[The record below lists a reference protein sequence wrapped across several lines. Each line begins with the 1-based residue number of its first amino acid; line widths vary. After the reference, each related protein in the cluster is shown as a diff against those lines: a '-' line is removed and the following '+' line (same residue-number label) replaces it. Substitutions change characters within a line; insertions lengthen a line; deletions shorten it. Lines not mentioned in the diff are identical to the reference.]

1 MTAQADAITRAIRA
15 ETAKSAD
22 WQMVTVAAVNSDGTC
37 DVTAADGSTI
47 PSVRRARAY
56 EGPVVGD
63 VVIMHRSRMGSRY
76 LVGVLAA
83 GTGWVSLP
91 LASPWAV
98 HNGSPAYR
106 LMSDGCVRLRG
117 SVKTTASVSG
127 GSIIATLPAGY
138 RIGTFDYRGVV
149 GNAGSGA
156 IATYVQLGTDGTITY
171 EGPTGTISYLFLG
184 GMTYPTM

>member
-1 MTAQADAITRAIRA
+1 MTAQADAITTLVRS
-15 ETAKSAD
+15 EVAKAAD
-22 WQMVTVAAVNSDGTC
+22 WQLVTVQAVNSDGTC
-37 DVTAADGSTI
+37 DVTAPDGSTI
-47 PSVRRARAY
+47 PAVRRHRDYIAPA
-56 EGPVVGD
+56 VGD
-63 VVIMHRSRMGSRY
+63 VAIMHRSRMGSRY